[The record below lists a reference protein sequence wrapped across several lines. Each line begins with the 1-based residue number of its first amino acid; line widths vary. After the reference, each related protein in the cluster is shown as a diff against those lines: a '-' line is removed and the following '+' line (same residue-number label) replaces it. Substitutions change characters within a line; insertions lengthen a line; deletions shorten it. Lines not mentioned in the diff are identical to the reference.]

1 MIYTEQI
8 NEIWR
13 QNEMWIVKEMKSATR
28 SVILSKEMS
37 ERDRE
42 KKKDEQIRKNEAER
56 EMEKKLDSI
65 YTDDG
70 GHLC

>member
-28 SVILSKEMS
+28 SVILSKEMR

-42 KKKDEQIRKNEAER
+42 KKKDEQIRKNEA
-56 EMEKKLDSI
+56 
-65 YTDDG
+65 
-70 GHLC
+70 